1 MASRAQPQVR
11 TAAWY
16 THLMVRNATGAIPVP
31 PNVFREKCP
40 SRVVLERVADRWSAL
55 LIYAL
60 SSGTRRYSDLHKTV
74 DGISQKMLTQTLRNL
89 ERDGLVLRKAYPVIP
104 PKVEYSL
111 SPLGATLVGPLRA
124 ICQWAEA
131 HVGEILDAREKHPR
145 RTRERA
151 R

>member
-1 MASRAQPQVR
+1 VVR
-11 TAAWY
+11 TSREADQA
-16 THLMVRNATGAIPVP
+16 RPS
-31 PNVFREKCP
+31 VFREKCS
-40 SRVVLERVADRWSAL
+40 SRVILARVADRWSAL

-60 SSGTRRYSDLHKTV
+60 SSGTRRYSDLHKKV

-89 ERDGLVLRKAYPVIP
+89 ERDGIVLRKAYPVIP

-111 SPLGATLVGPLRA
+111 SPLGVTLVGPLRA

-131 HVGEILDAREKHPR
+131 HVAEIFEAREKHARRPR
-145 RTRERA
+145 EVA